1 VYGIVKQSGGHIWAY
16 SEPGKGTTFK
26 IYLPTV
32 LEAPSEPLQ
41 PAQARLETRGT
52 ETILILEDEAMVR
65 KLVEAMLAQQ
75 GYTILV
81 ADSPEDAVR
90 YSKEHTGSIDLL
102 VTDVV
107 MPDMNGR
114 QVAQEALR
122 HRPALKVL
130 YMSGYTSD
138 AIAHHGV
145 LDSGVA
151 FLHKPFSA
159 ESLIQKVR
167 EVLDS

>member
-1 VYGIVKQSGGHIWAY
+1 
-16 SEPGKGTTFK
+16 
-26 IYLPTV
+26 
-32 LEAPSEPLQ
+32 
-41 PAQARLETRGT
+41 
-52 ETILILEDEAMVR
+52 
-65 KLVEAMLAQQ
+65 
-75 GYTILV
+75 
-81 ADSPEDAVR
+81 
-90 YSKEHTGSIDLL
+90 
-102 VTDVV
+102 